1 VGILGESFHGMPP
14 FLPLPALAPTLA
26 TPALAPPAGAAGT
39 GATAVTGRGVG
50 SLLAPCPCE
59 VRSGG
64 RIVRAVSMG
73 AGSRPGDFGKGLIS
87 LPQPRQNL

>member
-1 VGILGESFHGMPP
+1 LGESFHGIPL
-14 FLPLPALAPTLA
+14 FLPPVAAPPPTLA
-26 TPALAPPAGAAGT
+26 TPALAPPPCAAGT

-50 SLLAPCPCE
+50 SLLGAWPIE

-64 RIVRAVSMG
+64 RIVRAVSRG
-73 AGSRPGDFGKGLIS
+73 AGSRPADFGKGLIS